1 MSYFFSQPRSHD
13 RISATTVPTFM
24 VCEQSTDVFELG
36 LAIIDLYNNKE
47 CLSRSDIYSL
57 FEGSE
62 QSKTLLD
69 GYVHEI

>member
-1 MSYFFSQPRSHD
+1 
-13 RISATTVPTFM
+13 M

-47 CLSRSDIYSL
+47 CMSRSDIYSL

-62 QSKTLLD
+62 
-69 GYVHEI
+69 